1 MTRSIMPTPDTRISR
16 RKFLAAAAIAPL
28 APAGLHAAQRLP
40 IAVELY
46 SVRQDCQKDLPG
58 TLAALAKMGYEGFE
72 LAGFQGAIGDVNT
85 VYNRSPKELRKAFD
99 DSGLK
104 MFSIHLLIP
113 TLTGDQ
119 LERTVEAN
127 QIMGNSRITLGW
139 LNPVKTLQPY
149 YDYAKQF
156 NVIAERLKK
165 YNMQFAFHNHAG
177 ELDAIEGKR
186 PLDVLLDN
194 TSKDVNLQIHVAAF
208 PGKGVDPV
216 EYIKRYAG
224 RVRMFHLN
232 DYAAGKRGVMLG
244 EGTVDWKGLFNAAE
258 AVGGVEVYIV
268 EQESYPEG
276 VTPIQSVDMCL
287 KSYRK
292 LHG

>member
-1 MTRSIMPTPDTRISR
+1 MPIPDLRISR
-16 RKFLAAAAIAPL
+16 RNFIAAAAVAPL
-28 APAGLHAAQRLP
+28 AQADLRAAARIP

-72 LAGFQGAIGDVNT
+72 LAGFQGAIGDVNA
-85 VYNRSPKELRKAFD
+85 VYNRNPKELRKVFD

-119 LERTVEAN
+119 LDRTVEAN
-127 QIMGNSRITLGW
+127 QILGNSRITLGW

-156 NVIAERLKK
+156 NAIAERLKK

-177 ELDAIEGKR
+177 ELDVIEGKR

-194 TSKDVNLQIHVAAF
+194 TSKDVNVQIHVAAF

-232 DYAAGKRGVMLG
+232 DYAEGKRSVMLG

-258 AVGGVEVYIV
+258 TVGGVEVYIV

-276 VTPIQSVDMCL
+276 VTPIQSVDLCL

>member
-1 MTRSIMPTPDTRISR
+1 MPIPDTCISR
-16 RKFLAAAAIAPL
+16 RNFLAAATMAPL
-28 APAGLHAAQRLP
+28 AQAGLQAARRVP

-85 VYNRSPKELRKAFD
+85 VYNRNPKELRKAFD

-127 QIMGNSRITLGW
+127 QILGNSRITLGW

-165 YNMQFAFHNHAG
+165 YKMQFAFHNHAG
-177 ELDAIEGKR
+177 ELDVIEGKR

-194 TSKDVNLQIHVAAF
+194 TSKDVNVQIHVAAF
-208 PGKGVDPV
+208 PSKGVDPV

-258 AVGGVEVYIV
+258 TVGGVEVYIV

-276 VTPIQSVDMCL
+276 VSPIESVDICL
-287 KSYRK
+287 KNYRK

>member
-1 MTRSIMPTPDTRISR
+1 MPTPDTCISR
-16 RKFLAAAAIAPL
+16 RDFLAASAVAPL
-28 APAGLHAAQRLP
+28 AQAGLQAARRVP

-58 TLAALAKMGYEGFE
+58 TLAALARMGYEGFE

-85 VYNRSPKELRKAFD
+85 VYNRNPKELRKAFD

-104 MFSIHLLIP
+104 MFSIHVLLQ
-113 TLTGDQ
+113 TLTNEQ

-139 LNPVKTLQPY
+139 LNPIKTIQPY
-149 YDYAKQF
+149 YEHAKRF
-156 NVIAERLKK
+156 NEIAEQLKK
-165 YNMQFAFHNHAG
+165 HKMQFAFHNHAG
-177 ELDAIEGKR
+177 ELDVIEGKR

-224 RVRMFHLN
+224 RVKMFHLN

-244 EGTVDWKGLFNAAE
+244 EGSVDWKGLFNAAE
-258 AVGGVEVYIV
+258 TVGGVEVYIV

-276 VTPIQSVDMCL
+276 VTPIQSVDLCL

>member
-1 MTRSIMPTPDTRISR
+1 MPMSRSSISR
-16 RKFLAAAAIAPL
+16 RNFIAAAAAAPL
-28 APAGLHAAQRLP
+28 IQTRLRAARRIP

-72 LAGFQGAIGDVNT
+72 LAGFQGSIGDLNT
-85 VYNRSPKELRKAFD
+85 VYGRSPKELRKVFD

-104 MFSIHLLIP
+104 MFSIHLLLP
-113 TLTGDQ
+113 TLLGEE
-119 LERTVEAN
+119 LERTVEHN
-127 QIMGNSRITLGW
+127 KVLGNSRLTLGW
-139 LNPVKTLQPY
+139 LNASKTIQPY

-156 NVIAERLKK
+156 NEIAERLKK
-165 YNMQFAFHNHAG
+165 HNMMFTFHNHAG
-177 ELDAIEGKR
+177 DLDLIEGKR

-194 TSKDVNLQIHVAAF
+194 TGKDVNLQIHVASF
-208 PGKGVDPV
+208 PGRDLNPVDH
-216 EYIKRYAG
+216 IKRYPG
-224 RVRMFHLN
+224 RVKMFHLN

-244 EGTVDWKGLFNAAE
+244 EGIVDWKGLFNAAE
-258 AVGGVEVYIV
+258 AVGGVEVYII

-276 VTPIQSVDMCL
+276 VTPIQSVERCL
-287 KSYRK
+287 ENFRK